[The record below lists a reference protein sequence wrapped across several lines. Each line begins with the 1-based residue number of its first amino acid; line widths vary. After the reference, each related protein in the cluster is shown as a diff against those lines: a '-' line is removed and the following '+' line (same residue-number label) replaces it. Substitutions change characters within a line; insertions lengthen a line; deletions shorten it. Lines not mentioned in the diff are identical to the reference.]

1 MTVSD
6 LSMSNK
12 SMTEHRVINYMY
24 VYNLLLITEQ
34 LRDCMLLTLGGL
46 HIYQCTGFHK
56 HC

>member
-1 MTVSD
+1 
-6 LSMSNK
+6 MSNK

-34 LRDCMLLTLGGL
+34 LRDCMLLTLVGL